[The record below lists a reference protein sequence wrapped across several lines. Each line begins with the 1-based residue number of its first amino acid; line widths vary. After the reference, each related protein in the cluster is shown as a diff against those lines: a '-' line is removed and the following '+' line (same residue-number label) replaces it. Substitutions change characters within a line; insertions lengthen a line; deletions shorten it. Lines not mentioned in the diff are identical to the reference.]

1 MANIAIVYHSGYG
14 HTKAIAESVHKG
26 AASVAGSQVTLVNV
40 TDAEQHWDTLAKA
53 DAILFGAP
61 TYMGSVSAEMKKFM
75 EASSK
80 VWFTQGWKD
89 KLAAGFTVSGSYSGD
104 KLSTLQQFMFFAAQH
119 SMLWAS
125 QGIMPGFNTSKGS
138 IEDLNRVGSY
148 SGLMVQANLDQGPE
162 GIAASDFKT
171 AEAFGARIATLAARW
186 ARG

>member
-1 MANIAIVYHSGYG
+1 MASVAIVYHSGYG
-14 HTKAIAESVHKG
+14 HTKAVAESVHKG
-26 AASVAGSQVTLVNV
+26 AASVAGVTATLISV

-53 DAILFGAP
+53 DAIIFGAP

-89 KLAAGFTVSGSYSGD
+89 KLAAGFTVSGAYSGD
-104 KLSTLQQFMFFAAQH
+104 KLSTLQQFMLFAGQH

-125 QGIMPGFNTSKGS
+125 MGIMPGFNNSKGS
-138 IEDLNRVGSY
+138 VDDINRVGSY

-171 AEAFGARIATLAARW
+171 AEAFAVRIATLATKFA
-186 ARG
+186 G

>member
-1 MANIAIVYHSGYG
+1 MANVAIVYHSGYG
-14 HTKAIAESVHKG
+14 HTKAVADAVHKG
-26 AASVAGSQVTLVNV
+26 VSGVAGVTSTLISV
-40 TDAEQHWDTLAKA
+40 TEAEQHWDTMAKA
-53 DAILFGAP
+53 DAIIFGAP

-89 KLAAGFTVSGSYSGD
+89 KLAAGFTVSGAYSGD
-104 KLSTLQQFMFFAAQH
+104 KLSTLQQFMLFAGQH

-138 IEDLNRVGSY
+138 IEDMNRVGSY

-162 GIAASDFKT
+162 GIAPSDFKT
-171 AEAFGARIATLAARW
+171 AEVFGARIGGLAKRFA
-186 ARG
+186 A